1 MVEYTV
7 QTLLYMVIPMLA
19 WWLFTD
25 ADGAEE

>member
-1 MVEYTV
+1 VVEYTV

-25 ADGAEE
+25 SDASEE